1 VRERIIMIH
10 APLVLPL
17 DELDEST
24 RDEMLSRFFS
34 IVIIVFVSSF
44 LSVTVALQFSV
55 KQLQLMLDA
64 VRMRVTG
71 QARSRGQCM
80 GSQLFKRST

>member
-55 KQLQLMLDA
+55 KQLQLVL
-64 VRMRVTG
+64 
-71 QARSRGQCM
+71 
-80 GSQLFKRST
+80 